1 LLLNVEP
8 FREFEESLSGVEAAQ
23 GQIQLG
29 NSGLVNQ
36 DVTPDALGLY
46 NSMIASYRWT
56 DNLAEYSSCS
66 TTLLSQ
72 NSLKRSNLTPGL
84 STKRRRVQPSS
95 QNVSNQYAIFSFY
108 QFS

>member
-1 LLLNVEP
+1 MLLNVEP

-56 DNLAEYSSCS
+56 DNVCYD
-66 TTLLSQ
+66 
-72 NSLKRSNLTPGL
+72 RHGL
-84 STKRRRVQPSS
+84 G
-95 QNVSNQYAIFSFY
+95 
-108 QFS
+108 